1 MTHGALN
8 AVSGFLST
16 ISSRS
21 AQSRRTHRPCIPYV
35 LVAMTHHLPEMDI
48 LFGGAVTPSALTMND
63 EGGKFVAQRGSVQI
77 LVDAFHY
84 AHCME
89 TSKERAEEAKQKRC
103 SAARCCQR
111 APGLDHWRSR
121 PFSAATLKSGVVTRF
136 SRCAARV
143 RIRCRLPRSRQTSTP
158 TDAASI

>member
-63 EGGKFVAQRGSVQI
+63 EGGKFVAQRG
-77 LVDAFHY
+77 
-84 AHCME
+84 
-89 TSKERAEEAKQKRC
+89 TRT
-103 SAARCCQR
+103 
-111 APGLDHWRSR
+111 RSR
-121 PFSAATLKSGVVTRF
+121 PLEEQTVLCRDAQKWCRDALLKVCRTRSNSVQAAPQQADFNAYGRCLHLNELRRGV
-136 SRCAARV
+136 
-143 RIRCRLPRSRQTSTP
+143 ILE
-158 TDAASI
+158 